1 MHSHEKGT
9 SSQHAA
15 KRFLSKA
22 LAKRLDICTE
32 HALDKCPVQNV
43 ASFCHLVQS
52 CSVVFSDVESYS
64 VDFEGSQKCSVDKNV
79 QWTMFTRFATPLNI
93 VQLAQAHCKCNSGQ
107 RTVFW
112 CHFNSPYLLRP
123 DLIEGEF
130 GNQKKE
136 MESELSQKQAKKWSN
151 SDVSLHCFTHFL
163 VFPRFFLGSSSST
176 ASIMLKTKATF
187 SYDP

>member
-1 MHSHEKGT
+1 M
-9 SSQHAA
+9 
-15 KRFLSKA
+15 
-22 LAKRLDICTE
+22 
-32 HALDKCPVQNV
+32 QNV

-52 CSVVFSDVESYS
+52 CSVVFSDVESCS
-64 VDFEGSQKCSVDKNV
+64 VDFEGSQKCSVDKHV

-123 DLIEGEF
+123 DIIEGEF

-136 MESELSQKQAKKWSN
+136 MESELSQKQAEKWSN
-151 SDVSLHCFTHFL
+151 CASFASFLCRPHCPLESVH
-163 VFPRFFLGSSSST
+163 SQ
-176 ASIMLKTKATF
+176 
-187 SYDP
+187 YC

>member
-1 MHSHEKGT
+1 M
-9 SSQHAA
+9 
-15 KRFLSKA
+15 
-22 LAKRLDICTE
+22 CTE

-52 CSVVFSDVESYS
+52 CSVVFSNVESCS
-64 VDFEGSQKCSVDKNV
+64 VDFEGS

-112 CHFNSPYLLRP
+112 YHFNSPYLLRP
-123 DLIEGEF
+123 DLIDGEF

-136 MESELSQKQAKKWSN
+136 MESELSQKQAEKWSN
-151 SDVSLHCFTHFL
+151 CASFASFL
-163 VFPRFFLGSSSST
+163 CRPQCPLESVHS
-176 ASIMLKTKATF
+176 
-187 SYDP
+187 